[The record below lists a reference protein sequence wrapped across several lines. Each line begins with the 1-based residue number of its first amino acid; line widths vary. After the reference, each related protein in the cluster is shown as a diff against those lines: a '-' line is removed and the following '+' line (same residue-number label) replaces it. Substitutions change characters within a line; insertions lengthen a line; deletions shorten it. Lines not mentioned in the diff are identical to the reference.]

1 LNIVL
6 CHYLPAQL
14 PNGVILRQNDHLL
27 LPVIADHYLYAP
39 LDVDIIPD
47 CSALDEIEEDL
58 YGVKAD
64 LRTTFEFI
72 HHLQKTHL
80 PGVYLGIVILLI
92 LRPEKDID
100 SSLDNLIDMGT
111 LAHFLQKL
119 EVEVISLHLR
129 S

>member
-1 LNIVL
+1 
-6 CHYLPAQL
+6 
-14 PNGVILRQNDHLL
+14 
-27 LPVIADHYLYAP
+27 
-39 LDVDIIPD
+39 
-47 CSALDEIEEDL
+47 LDEIEEDL

-72 HHLQKTHL
+72 DHLQKTHL
-80 PGVYLGIVILLI
+80 PGVYLRIVILLV

-119 EVEVISLHLR
+119 KVEVISLHLR